1 MSHRSENSMAETIA
15 DTAVGRVLVA
25 KIGLDGHD
33 VGAKV
38 VARALRDSGFEV
50 VYLGIRETPEA
61 VVRAALDED
70 VDVVGLSILSGA
82 HLPLSRRVI
91 ELLKAEGGGDTPVVV
106 GGVIPDDDVESLRD
120 LGVRAV
126 FNSSM
131 PPEAM
136 TAAVG
141 QLVAARRSKYR
152 EGTSEVGDAEN
163 ERPRAACSQGDAAN

>member
-1 MSHRSENSMAETIA
+1 MSPRAGEPMAETGA
-15 DTAVGRVLVA
+15 GRAGGRVLVA

-33 VGAKV
+33 VGAKA
-38 VARALRDSGFEV
+38 VARALRDAGFEV
-50 VYLGIRETPEA
+50 VYLGIRQTPEA

-91 ELLKAEGGGDTPVVV
+91 ELLEAQGGGDIPVVV
-106 GGVIPDDDVESLRD
+106 GGVVPDDDAEAMRE

-131 PPEAM
+131 SAEAM
-136 TAAVG
+136 IAAVG
-141 QLVAARRSKYR
+141 ALVAGRRSPGR
-152 EGTSEVGDAEN
+152 ERD
-163 ERPRAACSQGDAAN
+163 